1 MEALPGL
8 WSLTPLSGLI
18 GVIVVFF
25 LLLSTGRIITKSSH
39 ERELAQ
45 ANKRGDEWKETALQQ
60 RAVNQALRE
69 QNGQLIEATR
79 TASAFFAAH
88 TPRDALDPTG
98 GGHVSP

>member
-1 MEALPGL
+1 MEVLPGL
-8 WSLTPLSGLI
+8 WSLAPLPALL
-18 GVIVVFF
+18 GVIVLFF
-25 LLLSTGRIITKSSH
+25 LLLANGKIITKSSH

-45 ANKRGDEWKETALQQ
+45 ANKRGDEWKETALEQ

-88 TPRDALDPTG
+88 TPRDTFDLTG
-98 GGHVSP
+98 GGDVSP